1 MLKQLSIGLTA
12 WKLLRNRYG
21 RVGSLLGAVTIVAGY
36 VVLLSWLRDSYP
48 ELAERL
54 E

>member
-1 MLKQLSIGLTA
+1 MM
-12 WKLLRNRYG
+12 KLLGIGWSAWQLTRKRF
-21 RVGSLLGAVTIVAGY
+21 GAVGGFLAAVVVVAGY